1 MPLIAAGGG
10 GAVALVGGVLLGVGT
25 SAISS
30 ATTNCPER
38 RCPEEFKDQ
47 ISKGNAGRIQQG
59 IGATGLV
66 LGLAAAGGGL
76 AWEFLFNKPRP
87 AAAPPAKKMGIH
99 VLPAAGPNEGGMSVS
114 GSF

>member
-1 MPLIAAGGG
+1 V
-10 GAVALVGGVLLGVGT
+10 VAIVGGVLLGVGT
-25 SAISS
+25 NNISS
-30 ATTNCPER
+30 ATKSCPNR
-38 RCPEEFKDQ
+38 FCPVDMVGSADQ
-47 ISKGNAGRIQQG
+47 VSKGNTGRIQQG

-87 AAAPPAKKMGIH
+87 AAAPPAKVGIH